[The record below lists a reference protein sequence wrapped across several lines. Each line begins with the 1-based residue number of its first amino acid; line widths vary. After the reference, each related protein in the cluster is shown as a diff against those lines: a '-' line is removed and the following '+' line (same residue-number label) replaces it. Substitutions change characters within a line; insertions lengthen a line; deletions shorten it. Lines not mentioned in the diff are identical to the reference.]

1 MMTLVMRAKKP
12 KMEKKT
18 INKEQI
24 QMKQFITT
32 THKDIA
38 DKFLS
43 SGFCL
48 VSHIDNVYTFL
59 NQPKT
64 SFRQPN

>member
-1 MMTLVMRAKKP
+1 
-12 KMEKKT
+12 
-18 INKEQI
+18 
-24 QMKQFITT
+24 MKQFITT
-32 THKDIA
+32 THKDTA

-59 NQPKT
+59 NQPPKNFT
-64 SFRQPN
+64 FDGIDSKKFIYTNILNI